1 MAVVKGSWLYEVKFL
16 GLLGTRRV
24 RLGIHEGSEMEK
36 TVAQKTS
43 FSYFFQL
50 DVIYKWKILYVS
62 KTYKAHL
69 KNNTKFPS
77 MKFMD
82 KVAI

>member
-50 DVIYKWKILYVS
+50 DVIYK
-62 KTYKAHL
+62 
-69 KNNTKFPS
+69 
-77 MKFMD
+77 
-82 KVAI
+82 